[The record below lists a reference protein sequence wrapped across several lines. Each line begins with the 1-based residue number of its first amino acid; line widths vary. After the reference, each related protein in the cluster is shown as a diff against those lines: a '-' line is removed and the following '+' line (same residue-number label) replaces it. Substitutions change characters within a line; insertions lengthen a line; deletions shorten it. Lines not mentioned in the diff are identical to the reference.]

1 MRALFLIVV
10 LLSCLICSYSFAHS
24 DKLKRINHSSHDH
37 MNSKAAI
44 SIVITSAQKMTFED
58 LGYKLG
64 QLPASWKN
72 ITVADVKV
80 LSDAGGVYIVSAINA
95 EINKMLYFQIAD
107 DGDVIDVSDSN
118 AF

>member
-10 LLSCLICSYSFAHS
+10 LLICSYSFAHS

-37 MNSKAAI
+37 MNDKAAI

-72 ITVADVKV
+72 ISVADVKV

-95 EINKMLYFQIAD
+95 EINKTLYFQIAD
-107 DGDVIDVSDSN
+107 DGDVIVVSEN
-118 AF
+118 NVF